1 MYNAHD
7 LCWKW
12 RSIVSGRVPVD
23 LPPRGLG
30 LERERPVRIGDFATK
45 TTCSRQRIAKVAGLR
60 ASLSVPFTYISR
72 RAARQPASARVVA
85 APALTHRTRHPLR
98 CPEICPRSTYDIIL

>member
-1 MYNAHD
+1 MKEH
-7 LCWKW
+7 CFG
-12 RSIVSGRVPVD
+12 SSSGRSPG

-85 APALTHRTRHPLR
+85 PALTHRTRHPLR